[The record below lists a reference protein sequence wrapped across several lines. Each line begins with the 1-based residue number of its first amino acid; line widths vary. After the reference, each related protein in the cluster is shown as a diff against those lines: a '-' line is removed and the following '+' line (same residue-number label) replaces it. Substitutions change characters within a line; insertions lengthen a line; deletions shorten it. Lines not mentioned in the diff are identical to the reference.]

1 MRTKLSVRA
10 SDHFLRILE
19 RMVAASSIAN
29 NRELW
34 KDMIGSLVREVVS
47 SVDPDVR
54 GGDGMDIRQYV
65 KIKIIPG
72 EYYLMLSLQCVFNFH
87 GIFFRWIY
95 G

>member
-1 MRTKLSVRA
+1 
-10 SDHFLRILE
+10 
-19 RMVAASSIAN
+19 MVAASSIAN